1 MNWIRTL
8 YAKLAWGLVLILL
21 FVGLFYSISIT
32 LLSQRAQDTATQQLN
47 RNLARNLV
55 DDQHIVHDGQLDIP
69 AMKQTFMR
77 YMSINP
83 SIEIYYLDSSGK
95 IISYSAEAGKVKRN
109 SVDLGPIKAFLA
121 GNNQFPLAGD
131 DPRSHDRK
139 KAFSVTP
146 LPDAGYLYVVLQGE
160 EFIDAQQAQSQSYI
174 LSLATRGLMGSLAFG
189 LLVGLFI
196 FRRLTLRLRK
206 LQEKV
211 TLFAESDFQNPIPQL
226 IQNAPSQNQDQD
238 QDQNNNGDEINEL
251 ENRFQ
256 QMSQHISEQVAALQ
270 QQDQLRREMI
280 ASISHDLRTPL
291 ASTQGYLETIV
302 LKYDDLSVKD
312 KKQYLKIALQQTSRL
327 QSLID
332 QLFDLAQLEAR
343 TAELSF
349 ESFSILELVYDVV
362 NKFSLKAKQKNIHLS
377 VSDAAVDSLVIA
389 DIALIERVL
398 DNLIDNALQYTGEN
412 QHIWLEVSVDVAE
425 KITVSVHDQGKGIV
439 EAQKNLIFERF
450 HRADNPHRSANG
462 HAGLGLAIVKKI
474 IELHDQN
481 VWVESEPGKGSKF
494 TFTLATGM

>member
-1 MNWIRTL
+1 MKWTHTL

-21 FVGLFYSISIT
+21 FVGLLYSISIT
-32 LLSQRAQDTATQQLN
+32 LLSQQVQNTATQELN

-55 DDQHIVHDGQLDIP
+55 DDQRIVHNGQLDIP
-69 AMKQTFMR
+69 AMKHTFMQ

-83 SIEIYYLDSSGK
+83 SIEIYYLDSAGK

-109 SVDLGPIKAFLA
+109 SVDLKPIIEFLS
-121 GNNQFPLAGD
+121 GKSMFPLAGD

-139 KAFSVTP
+139 KSFSVTP

-160 EFIDAQQAQSQSYI
+160 EFTDAQQAQSQSYI

-189 LLVGLFI
+189 LLVGLLF
-196 FRRLTLRLRK
+196 FKRLTLRLRK

-211 TLFAESDFQNPIPQL
+211 TKFAESDFQSPIQSL
-226 IQNAPSQNQDQD
+226 NKTNKGTK
-238 QDQNNNGDEINEL
+238 NNGDEINEL
-251 ENRFQ
+251 ENRFN
-256 QMSQHISEQVAALQ
+256 QMSQHITEQVAALK

-291 ASTQGYLETIV
+291 ASAQGYLETIT
-302 LKYDDLSVKD
+302 LKYDTLSEKD
-312 KKQYLKIALQQTSRL
+312 KKQYLDIALKQTTRL

-343 TAELSF
+343 NTELNF
-349 ESFSILELVYDVV
+349 ENFSILELVYDVV
-362 NKFSLKAKQKNIHLS
+362 NKFSLKAEQNKIRLS
-377 VSDAAVDSLVIA
+377 VSEDAVDTLVTA

-398 DNLIDNALQYTGEN
+398 DNLIDNALQYTSEN
-412 QHIWLEVSVDVAE
+412 QHISLEVSVNKNE
-425 KITVSVHDQGKGIV
+425 QISVSVKDQGEGIS
-439 EAQKNLIFERF
+439 EAHRKLIFERF

-474 IELHDQN
+474 IALHDQS
-481 VWVESEPGKGSKF
+481 VWVESELGKGSRF
-494 TFTLATGM
+494 TFTLASSS